1 MSKGPGKPRDKKT
14 KLVKIPLDEV
24 MPGLEI
30 KLPTY
35 VWDDLRAYGQ
45 ELLAA
50 KRDGRPLPSPHYR
63 LTPDGRKIP
72 ETP

>member
-1 MSKGPGKPRDKKT
+1 MSKGPGKARDKKT
-14 KLVKIPLDEV
+14 KLVKIPFGNSYVE
-24 MPGLEI
+24 
-30 KLPTY
+30 LPTY
-35 VWDDLRAYGQ
+35 AWDDLRAYGQ

-72 ETP
+72 EPP

>member
-1 MSKGPGKPRDKKT
+1 MSKGPRKARDKKT

-30 KLPTY
+30 ELPTY
-35 VWDDLRAYGQ
+35 VWADLRAYGQ

-50 KRDGRPLPSPHYR
+50 KRDGKPLPSPEYR
-63 LTPDGRKIP
+63 LTPDGRRIV
-72 ETP
+72 EE